1 MKASTPLLLLAA
13 MTALAAPLDK
23 HDRDR
28 VLSELQASRKM
39 FLDSIA
45 GLSPAQWTYKPAP
58 DRWSIQEVAEHITTA
73 EGFIFSGFTQ
83 KLMQTPAD
91 PAKAEQRKA
100 GNEKMDEEIVRQVNN
115 RGKKVQAPEPLVPK
129 GRFAT
134 PADAAE
140 AFKAAREKTIE
151 YVRTT
156 QDALREHL
164 AKMPSGEEMDA
175 VQSLLYLAGHTE
187 RHVAQIEEVKQSAGY
202 PRGTS

>member
-1 MKASTPLLLLAA
+1 MKASTPVLLL
-13 MTALAAPLDK
+13 TAITAFAAPLNK

-28 VLSELQASRKM
+28 VLSELHASRKM

-45 GLSPAQWTYKPAP
+45 GLSEAQWTYKPAP

-73 EGFIFSGFTQ
+73 EDFIFRGFTQ
-83 KLMQTPAD
+83 KLMQSPAD
-91 PAKAEQRKA
+91 AAKAEQRQA
-100 GNEKMDEEIVRQVNN
+100 SNEKTDEEVLRYVNN
-115 RGKKVQAPEPLVPK
+115 RSKKAQAPEPLVPK
-129 GRFAT
+129 KLFAT

-156 QDALREHL
+156 QDALREHF
-164 AKMPSGEEMDA
+164 AKMPSGEEIDA

-202 PRGTS
+202 PKGTS